1 MPEKYKMTV
10 NLDLEK
16 DIVFGK
22 MCAALGSSKT
32 ERINLLID
40 QDLEFHK
47 RLTNELSDVFPSI
60 SKDALRIR
68 ERGLG

>member
-16 DIVFGK
+16 DLVFGK
-22 MCAALGSSKT
+22 MCAALGVSKT
-32 ERINLLID
+32 ERINLLIS

-47 RLTNELSDVFPSI
+47 RLHSELSDAFPII
-60 SKDALRIR
+60 SKDVQRIR